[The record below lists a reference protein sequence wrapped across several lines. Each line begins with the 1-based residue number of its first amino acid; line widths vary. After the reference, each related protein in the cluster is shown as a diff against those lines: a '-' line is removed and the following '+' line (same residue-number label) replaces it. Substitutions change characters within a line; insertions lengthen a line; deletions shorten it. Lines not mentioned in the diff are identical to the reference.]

1 MRERSYGEEQE
12 FSPRDIYILV
22 RFDKYNTI
30 NRSCSGAGVGEGVRE
45 RKEEGSQRRQWEER
59 QESEEYQYGLI
70 GMPAT

>member
-1 MRERSYGEEQE
+1 M
-12 FSPRDIYILV
+12 

-45 RKEEGSQRRQWEER
+45 RKEEGRQRRQWEER